1 MPCVVRTWLPV
12 CMQFFFAADALAV
25 STTLGGSSGFVAHA
39 VIIVIKVAPKTARIM
54 IALPRRKSG

>member
-1 MPCVVRTWLPV
+1 
-12 CMQFFFAADALAV
+12 MQFFVAADALAL

-39 VIIVIKVAPKTARIM
+39 VIIVSKIAPKTARIM